1 MLKVFIWL
9 RTLAA
14 LIGCFWL
21 VVTFTPVV
29 EWWARALAR
38 PWGSGEGDV
47 LIVLGGDG
55 MGDGLLGPSSYLR
68 AVYTV
73 RAMRAHRFQ
82 QVIISGGNSNRM
94 NPPLAEVMRDFVRG
108 HGIDTSNVV
117 LETES
122 TSTRENALRSVELL
136 RSSGNTTGKVVLL
149 TSDFHVWRATR
160 VFQKAGLAVD
170 SWPIPDILKRRGA
183 WQARAGL
190 VVELATETAKI
201 GWYRWKGWI

>member
-1 MLKVFIWL
+1 MLKIFKWL
-9 RTLAA
+9 QTFAA

-68 AVYTV
+68 SVYTV

-117 LETES
+117 VETES
-122 TSTRENALRSVELL
+122 TSTRENALRSVEML
-136 RSSGNTTGKVVLL
+136 RVSGKVVLL
-149 TSDFHVWRATR
+149 TSDFHIWRAVR
-160 VFQKAGLAVD
+160 VFRKAGLEVD
-170 SWPIPDILKRRGA
+170 SCPIPDILKRGSA

-190 VVELATETAKI
+190 FVELATETAKI